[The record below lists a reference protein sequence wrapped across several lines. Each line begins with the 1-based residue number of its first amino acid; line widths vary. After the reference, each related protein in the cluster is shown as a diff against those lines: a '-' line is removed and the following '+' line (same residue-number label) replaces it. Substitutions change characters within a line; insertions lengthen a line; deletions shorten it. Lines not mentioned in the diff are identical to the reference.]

1 MPKRNFFS
9 ELKRRNVY
17 RIGVVYV
24 VAAWLILQVAAI
36 FFPAFEAPAWLM
48 KGLIL
53 VIAIGFPIVLILAW
67 IFELTP
73 DGLKKTENLTEDD
86 LEPIFEKK
94 KKKDLNKI
102 TIGALSIIIILLL
115 VSNFWQSVE
124 KNVLL
129 IGNTKSDFYEQSI
142 AVLPFVNMSSD
153 KNYEYFADGLSEE
166 LINLFVKIPNLKVT
180 SRSSAFSFKDKQKTI
195 PEIGE
200 ILGVTHILEGSVRK
214 SGDNVRITVQLIR
227 VSDETTL
234 LSETWDKKFTDI
246 FAIQDEI
253 ASTVYASLELKLEQE
268 YIPTITETSPEAF
281 ALFLEAKYLIHK
293 QSADAFDKAEILLK
307 KVLDIDSNYV
317 PAWDYLSQ
325 VYERQTAYGIKDA
338 AEGLKLTRNA
348 TNYALKLD
356 SNYIAAYFGLM
367 QIQLTYNWDLD
378 SVQYFIDKVK
388 RLDPNNGDLFGAEA
402 TLAFSQG
409 NMEKAITLFEE
420 NLTYDPVAPNTFM
433 QIGMAYY
440 YLGDYK
446 LSQKYLN
453 KTLALSPDFFG
464 ANFFMGN
471 TYLFENK
478 LDQALDS
485 FNKESFEGYQ
495 LMGQSLVTFKQK
507 KLSKSDKIVAKLIM
521 DFEFM
526 MPFQIAEIY
535 GFRGEINKAFEW
547 LDKAY
552 EYRDG
557 GLLQMINDPMLQ
569 SLTNDPRW
577 NAFLIKMKFLNN
589 EDIVFQSAEIE
600 SILEINIFVN

>member
-388 RLDPNNGDLFGAEA
+388 RLDPNNGDLSGAEA

-478 LDQALDS
+478 LDQALDF

-535 GFRGEINKAFEW
+535 GFRGKINKAFEW